1 MGDMEVVV
9 TGIGPLLPNCADRQA
24 LWTQLRDGQSQLRFE
39 TVPGGGDRWPVGR
52 IDPFE
57 PDRWLAR
64 FPRAYY
70 ERYHREQQLYLA
82 SLVVGLDDAR
92 LALPAAGAD
101 AARVG
106 IYDGTSRGNFDYW
119 YERAR
124 GEDSQSPAARYTKR
138 ELLVGT
144 PGQAANLA
152 AGLLGVRGPVYT
164 FNVTC
169 CSGAV
174 AIGHAFRDLLR
185 GEIDVALA
193 TGHDSSLGPP
203 VYHMYR
209 DAGLLSAER
218 DDPRRAVRPYGDLPG
233 NAFGEGAVTLVLETR
248 AHAERRGATILA
260 AVAGFKYG
268 NNGGHP
274 LDVDRE
280 GGRVTSL
287 MTDVLSEG
295 GVARDDVGFVI
306 GHGNGV
312 AQSDRSEVAYVRRAF
327 GARAGEVPLLS
338 TKPIYGHLLGAS
350 SALNVAAAALML
362 HHGWLAPTVNAVAA
376 SDPAAVDPGPGGAPV
391 VDHVAGRG
399 RPCFAEAAMA
409 VSYGIGGHNAVTLVR
424 RAEAA

>member
-1 MGDMEVVV
+1 MEVVV
-9 TGIGPLLPNCADRQA
+9 TGIGPLLPNCADRHA
-24 LWTQLRDGQSQLRFE
+24 LWQQLRDGQSQLRFE
-39 TVPGGGDRWPVGR
+39 AAPGGSGRWPVGR
-52 IDPFE
+52 VDPFE
-57 PDRWLAR
+57 PERWLGR
-64 FPRAYY
+64 FPRHYW

-82 SLVVGLDDAR
+82 SLVIGLGDAGLE
-92 LALPAAGAD
+92 LAASIAE
-101 AARVG
+101 RVG

-119 YERAR
+119 IERVH
-124 GEDSQSPAARYTKR
+124 GEAAHGAAARYTKR

-169 CSGAV
+169 CSGAI
-174 AIGHAFRDLLR
+174 AIGHAYRDLLR
-185 GEIDVALA
+185 GEVDVALA
-193 TGHDSSLGPP
+193 TGHDSSLAAP

-209 DAGLLSAER
+209 DAGLLSPEA
-218 DDPRRAVRPYGDLPG
+218 DDARRAVRPYGDQPG

-248 AHAERRGATILA
+248 AHAERRGAPILA

-280 GGRVTSL
+280 GGRVTAL

-295 GVARDDVGFVI
+295 GVGRDDVGFVV

-327 GARAGEVPLLS
+327 GARAADVPLLS

-362 HHGWLAPTVNAVAA
+362 HHGWLAPTVNARATPGAA
-376 SDPAAVDPGPGGAPV
+376 NDPAGLPI
-391 VDHVAGRG
+391 DHVADRG
-399 RPCFAEAAMA
+399 RPCFADAAMA